1 MFKTLL
7 KIAWCSLSR
16 RRSRSILVIIMIGAC
31 FWGMLAMEGFYD
43 GMTEQ
48 VIDNAI
54 RSSSGHITIYAQ
66 GYRLEKGLD
75 KSIPN
80 PADITAHLQQVDNTK
95 SFNLRIIQDCLVA
108 TAHYSQNGI
117 VQGID
122 LESEKRHAR
131 LDEYLIEG
139 KYSFG
144 KKGKGI
150 ILGAKLAKKLKA
162 GVGNKIIL
170 SAQDANQEISAIALK
185 VTGIIQTNNLSV
197 DERVVFIDL
206 PKAREFLQMDEA
218 ASQISIIVKDQKL
231 LTSTIGDLQLQ
242 YPDLD
247 ILSWDVMYPALLQ
260 SRKIMKI
267 FNLVTSLI
275 VFLIA
280 GIGIFG
286 VMLVS
291 VLERIRE
298 FGVMLAIGTQHIQV
312 FLLVVTE
319 AFCMSL
325 LGYILGAVLGGS
337 TLVYY
342 MKNGLDLTLFS
353 EGLDAFGID
362 TLVYAIIRPEYF
374 ITAFL
379 AIFFASFCS
388 VLYPLWIL
396 RKSQPIESINR
407 N

>member
-1 MFKTLL
+1 
-7 KIAWCSLSR
+7 
-16 RRSRSILVIIMIGAC
+16 
-31 FWGMLAMEGFYD
+31 ME
-43 GMTEQ
+43 
-48 VIDNAI
+48 
-54 RSSSGHITIYAQ
+54 
-66 GYRLEKGLD
+66 
-75 KSIPN
+75 
-80 PADITAHLQQVDNTK
+80 
-95 SFNLRIIQDCLVA
+95 
-108 TAHYSQNGI
+108 
-117 VQGID
+117 
-122 LESEKRHAR
+122 
-131 LDEYLIEG
+131 
-139 KYSFG
+139 
-144 KKGKGI
+144 
-150 ILGAKLAKKLKA
+150 
-162 GVGNKIIL
+162 
-170 SAQDANQEISAIALK
+170 
-185 VTGIIQTNNLSV
+185 
-197 DERVVFIDL
+197 
-206 PKAREFLQMDEA
+206 EA
-218 ASQISIIVKDQKL
+218 ASQISIIVKDQEL
-231 LTSTIGDLQLQ
+231 ITSTIDDLQLH
-242 YPDLD
+242 YPLLD

-388 VLYPLWIL
+388 VLYPLWVL
-396 RKSQPIESINR
+396 RKSQPIESIIR